1 MGGENMKFFK
11 APSDR
16 ILMVVIYI
24 VLTVLFILFL
34 YPLIYILS
42 SSFSSA
48 RAVISGQVWLW
59 PVDFSLK
66 GYEAVFQNSQIWSG
80 YYNSII
86 ITVSGTAL
94 TILFTLMLAF
104 PLTRKSFAL
113 RKPITVLLTIIM
125 FFGGG
130 LIPNYLLIR
139 DLKMLDTLWAVI
151 IPSLVQVWYVI
162 MVRTYITSSIPSELE
177 EAAKLDG
184 CSDINY
190 LVRVVVPLSK
200 PIIAVITLYVAV
212 AYWNSYF
219 NAMIYLRKQA
229 LYPLQIVLRNILIL
243 NQFDTSL
250 FNKLSERELLERQ
263 NLQALLKYSLIVVS
277 SAPVMMMYPFVQ
289 KYFVKGIMIGSIKG

>member
-1 MGGENMKFFK
+1 
-11 APSDR
+11 
-16 ILMVVIYI
+16 MVVIYI